1 MCTSHTTYMS
11 CTKHIPRI
19 GLQNGRHN
27 RYNIEKK
34 LQIPFNSVMWCGF
47 AGAIIPLF
55 FDPTYLIRLAETGYM
70 FNCIMANLGVLV
82 LRYCYNP
89 QLQLQQQQSETS
101 RTETI
106 RVEERE
112 GEEEKPRECCVRSPV
127 STQTEIKAKWCIG
140 LSLIWL
146 AGLILCTN
154 YVDKLIHSWL
164 GETGYVCMTVSF
176 VCLMVLQVFA
186 LSLLPQN
193 PNDCEYPTPW
203 VSV

>member
-1 MCTSHTTYMS
+1 
-11 CTKHIPRI
+11 
-19 GLQNGRHN
+19 
-27 RYNIEKK
+27 
-34 LQIPFNSVMWCGF
+34 MWCGF

-89 QLQLQQQQSETS
+89 QLQQQLESETS
-101 RTETI
+101 QTETI

-127 STQTEIKAKWCIG
+127 STQTEIRAKWCIG
-140 LSLIWL
+140 LSLVWL

-154 YVDKLIHSWL
+154 YVDRMIHSWL

-176 VCLMVLQVFA
+176 ISLMVLQVFA

-203 VSV
+203 VSTYYVLIYLRVSLIPTCSAR